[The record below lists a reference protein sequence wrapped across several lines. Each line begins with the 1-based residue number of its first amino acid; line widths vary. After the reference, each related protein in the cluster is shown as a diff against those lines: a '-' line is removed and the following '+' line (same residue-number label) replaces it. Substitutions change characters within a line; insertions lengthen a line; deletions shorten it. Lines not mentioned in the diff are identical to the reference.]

1 MSSLCKFYSFLP
13 SQLIR
18 SITVNPNHIN
28 SRTSRCNTPY
38 PLLSFYCDKI
48 GSFPVAPSLTEPGLV
63 REIKDPCCFRLAAS
77 NMEARSGNELDRRW
91 LFWNDVVP
99 RLFTFPPTS
108 SGLMSLRIPN
118 CLRNHFFVR
127 GLRGGFK
134 LPSLS
139 MSFTDGTFELF
150 FCFSAISSLFKSSDC
165 KSNFGGLFFF
175 ALIFIL
181 KGKARDYFYCT
192 CSFFKPLSKSWTK
205 AFTWCNGVVFI

>member
-1 MSSLCKFYSFLP
+1 
-13 SQLIR
+13 
-18 SITVNPNHIN
+18 
-28 SRTSRCNTPY
+28 
-38 PLLSFYCDKI
+38 
-48 GSFPVAPSLTEPGLV
+48 
-63 REIKDPCCFRLAAS
+63 
-77 NMEARSGNELDRRW
+77 MEARSGNELDRRW

-108 SGLMSLRIPN
+108 SCLMSLRIPN

-139 MSFTDGTFELF
+139 MSFIDGTFELF

-181 KGKARDYFYCT
+181 KRKARDIFVLAIFKHFYLNHEQSLYLAWADPGFFLGEGALVS
-192 CSFFKPLSKSWTK
+192 CSTSTPKQPHVFFFSRIPVVLENHRSSCGGGAHPLHPPSRS
-205 AFTWCNGVVFI
+205 APAWCNGIVFIKTKTV